1 MARTRLTVGRRGENG
16 QVGIEERFR
25 QIDAYHSQVR
35 AQRRARRRA
44 QCTPRRHLRGPDYK
58 VGDIV
63 YFRGLNNTRV
73 TWPDW
78 DCGGII
84 CRGVVLSTP
93 PIYQSPY
100 DNDMHLGRYV
110 VLPDNDYFGVGRQ
123 VAECFFDNE
132 LSRKPKHVV
141 RHPSLYNYYPGMDAN
156 FTSE

>member
-1 MARTRLTVGRRGENG
+1 MARTRLTVGRRVENSP
-16 QVGIEERFR
+16 VGIKEHLR
-25 QIDAYHSQVR
+25 QIDAYDSQVRARRR
-35 AQRRARRRA
+35 AQRRARWT
-44 QCTPRRHLRGPDYK
+44 QRRHSRGQDYK

-63 YFRGLNNTRV
+63 YFRGLNDTEV

-110 VLPDNDYFGVGRQ
+110 VLPDDDYFGVGRQ
-123 VAECFFDNE
+123 VAEFFFDDE

-141 RHPSLYNYYPGMDAN
+141 RHPSLHNYYPGMDAN